1 MGYVDSFNLYF
12 GLRSR
17 GWLRFLWL
25 DASAL
30 VHCLSKPIQKV
41 SGVKYFTARLSV
53 TSRGQRAQTALLDAY
68 CELGCCSLHF
78 GQYQLTSRRCTRCGF
93 EAAVP
98 SEKMTDVN
106 IAVELLADAVR
117 DAYDTALLISADSDL
132 IPAILKVK
140 ELFPRKRVIVAFPP
154 GRFSQRLSQ
163 VADGYLVIGRAKLA
177 ASQLPDR
184 IEKPDGFVLE
194 RPDEWR

>member
-1 MGYVDSFNLYF
+1 MGYIDSFNLYF
-12 GLRSR
+12 GLRSK
-17 GWLRFLWL
+17 GWRRFLWL

-30 VHCLSKPIQKV
+30 VHRLSKPTQRV

-53 TSRGQRAQTALLDAY
+53 TSKEQRLQTTLLDAY
-68 CELGCCSLHF
+68 CELGSCSLYF
-78 GQYQLTSRRCTRCGF
+78 GQYQMTPRRCTQCGF
-93 EAAVP
+93 EAGVP

-132 IPAILKVK
+132 TPAILKVK
-140 ELFPRKRVIVAFPP
+140 ELFPKKRVIVAFPP
-154 GRFSQRLSQ
+154 ARFSQRLSQ

-184 IEKPDGFVLE
+184 IEKPGGFVLE